1 MTTTNQDAPGL
12 QGIWPAL
19 MTPLTEALAID
30 DVRFAAHARALLD
43 AGCAGVTPFGTT
55 GEGPSFSVAERR
67 DAVNALVAGGVP
79 ASRILVSVSCAAVPD
94 TLALTRHAQDI
105 GAWGVLLMPPFFFK
119 GVSDEG
125 IVESYRQLLDA
136 TADRPLRVVLYHI
149 PQVSAVGLSH
159 GVIAELLRRW
169 PQRIVAIKDSAC
181 ERAASLELARAFMS
195 PNQPQMGVHVGNE
208 LDLPALAARGSRG
221 AVSGLANF
229 MPRTVHRLATEP
241 DAAKRRRR
249 SRACRTPARMA
260 RRLRVDPG
268 AQGDHGRADWRQ
280 CLAARA
286 RAAGGIE
293 PRALRHIPPRTRG
306 TRLEPRHRLTTPP
319 PQQETPTMTF
329 PLLRRALIA
338 ATAAACA
345 AIAAPAFAQTKI
357 PLRISTPA
365 VPDDW
370 HGKMWTVFK
379 ESLDKSAPGEFDVQI
394 NLNAS
399 LFKQGTEPAAMARG
413 NLELSS
419 ISAFDIAKIVPE
431 FSIFTA
437 GYIVRDPQH
446 QQKVFAGPVGKE
458 MFKLASEKMEVTI
471 LTPIYLGTRQV
482 NLREVRNVKTPAD
495 LKGVK
500 LRMPGSKEWLFLGEA
515 LGATATPLAFGE
527 VYLGLKT
534 GTIDGQDNP
543 LPSVRAAKFYEVTKQ
558 IVMTNHLVDGI
569 FIAIADKTWK
579 ALTPAQQAKVQAA
592 ADAAAAFNND
602 NRLKEEAQ
610 IVDFFK
616 KEGLTVTTPDVEAF
630 RKSVQ
635 AAYATSDMAKTW
647 PAGMLDRINNT
658 K

>member
-1 MTTTNQDAPGL
+1 MTSL
-12 QGIWPAL
+12 
-19 MTPLTEALAID
+19 PLRRSLLAALA
-30 DVRFAAHARALLD
+30 
-43 AGCAGVTPFGTT
+43 
-55 GEGPSFSVAERR
+55 VA
-67 DAVNALVAGGVP
+67 
-79 ASRILVSVSCAAVPD
+79 
-94 TLALTRHAQDI
+94 
-105 GAWGVLLMPPFFFK
+105 
-119 GVSDEG
+119 
-125 IVESYRQLLDA
+125 
-136 TADRPLRVVLYHI
+136 
-149 PQVSAVGLSH
+149 
-159 GVIAELLRRW
+159 
-169 PQRIVAIKDSAC
+169 
-181 ERAASLELARAFMS
+181 
-195 PNQPQMGVHVGNE
+195 
-208 LDLPALAARGSRG
+208 
-221 AVSGLANF
+221 
-229 MPRTVHRLATEP
+229 
-241 DAAKRRRR
+241 
-249 SRACRTPARMA
+249 
-260 RRLRVDPG
+260 
-268 AQGDHGRADWRQ
+268 
-280 CLAARA
+280 
-286 RAAGGIE
+286 
-293 PRALRHIPPRTRG
+293 
-306 TRLEPRHRLTTPP
+306 
-319 PQQETPTMTF
+319 
-329 PLLRRALIA
+329 A
-338 ATAAACA
+338 ATL
-345 AIAAPAFAQTKI
+345 AAPAALAQNKVL
-357 PLRISTPA
+357 LRISTPA

-394 NLNAS
+394 NLNAT

-419 ISAFDIAKIVPE
+419 ISAFDIAKLVPE

-437 GYIVRDPQH
+437 GYVVRDPQH

-458 MFKLASEKMEVTI
+458 LFKLTSDKMEVTI

-482 NLREVRNVKTPAD
+482 NLREVRPVKTPAD

-569 FIAIADKTWK
+569 FIAISDKAWK
-579 ALTPAQQAKVQAA
+579 AMTPAQRTKVQAA
-592 ADAAAAFNND
+592 AEAAAAFNND
-602 NRLKEEAQ
+602 NRIKEEAQ

-616 KEGLTVTTPDVEAF
+616 QQGLTVTTPDVEAF